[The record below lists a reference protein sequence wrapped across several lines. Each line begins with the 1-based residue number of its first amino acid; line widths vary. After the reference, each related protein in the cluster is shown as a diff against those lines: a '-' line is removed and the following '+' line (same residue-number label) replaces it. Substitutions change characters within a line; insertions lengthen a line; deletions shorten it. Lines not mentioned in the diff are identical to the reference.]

1 MTARQFA
8 RRSGWFF
15 LLLGVFSLIPAFTGH
30 GYGLPELRINV
41 SYGKFL
47 GYLPLNLTS
56 KILLIGFG
64 IGGILTAAKKESV
77 EDASIDYARVV
88 FYSMGTIASFSWF
101 RDTSTL
107 FGYMPVFYGAGL
119 FYGVCALLGF
129 YYGYMTKRAH
139 VHDDE
144 PQTHAV

>member
-15 LLLGVFSLIPAFTGH
+15 LILGIVSLIPAFVGH
-30 GYGLPELRINV
+30 GYGLPALRINV

-47 GYLPLNLTS
+47 GYLPLNLMS

-64 IGGILTAAKKESV
+64 LSGILTAAKKNSV
-77 EDASIDYARVV
+77 DDACIDYARVL
-88 FYSMGTIASFSWF
+88 FYSMGTLATFSWF
-101 RDTSTL
+101 RETSTL
-107 FGYMPVFYGAGL
+107 FGYMPVLYGAGL
-119 FYGVCALLGF
+119 FYGLFAVLGF
-129 YYGYMTKRAH
+129 YFGYMTKRAR

-144 PQTHAV
+144 LRTHGV